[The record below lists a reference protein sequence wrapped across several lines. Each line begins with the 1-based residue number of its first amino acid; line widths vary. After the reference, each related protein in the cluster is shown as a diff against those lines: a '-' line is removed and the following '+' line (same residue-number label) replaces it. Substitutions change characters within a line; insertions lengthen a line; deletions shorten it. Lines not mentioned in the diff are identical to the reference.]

1 MGTRKKGLEFAKHI
15 SEIIAKATGFERHL
29 EKVRGNVSSC
39 LHLIYCYIYI
49 YSR

>member
-29 EKVRGNVSSC
+29 EKVGWLCKRC
-39 LHLIYCYIYI
+39 T
-49 YSR
+49 